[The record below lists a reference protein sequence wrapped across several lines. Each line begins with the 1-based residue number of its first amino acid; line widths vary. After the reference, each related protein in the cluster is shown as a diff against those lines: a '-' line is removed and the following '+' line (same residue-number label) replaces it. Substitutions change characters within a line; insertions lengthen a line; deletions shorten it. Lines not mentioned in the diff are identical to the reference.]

1 MCSRRT
7 FAASLFIFH
16 CIWADGVDL
25 DEVEAGLAL
34 RVVHQEV
41 DVGTE
46 QAPVAVL
53 VPLLQPALQSQLIK
67 HVSSVRDVFYV
78 VQNGAVGA
86 ASLPHLG
93 NVPDCW
99 DVYEGAVDDVSVQH
113 EGHVV
118 HRALAA
124 GPGVA
129 AQHLVLAEHLHTPV
143 SKYLYIYVC
152 VDISTNRPVYQ
163 YLDVCRYIYY
173 PPTLAM
179 DVLPT
184 PVSPS
189 ITIVAEWTAS
199 VKHH

>member
-1 MCSRRT
+1 M
-7 FAASLFIFH
+7 
-16 CIWADGVDL
+16 
-25 DEVEAGLAL
+25 
-34 RVVHQEV
+34 
-41 DVGTE
+41 
-46 QAPVAVL
+46 
-53 VPLLQPALQSQLIK
+53 
-67 HVSSVRDVFYV
+67 
-78 VQNGAVGA
+78 
-86 ASLPHLG
+86 PHLG

-99 DVYEGAVDDVSVQH
+99 DVDEGAVDDVSVQH

>member
-1 MCSRRT
+1 M
-7 FAASLFIFH
+7 
-16 CIWADGVDL
+16 
-25 DEVEAGLAL
+25 
-34 RVVHQEV
+34 
-41 DVGTE
+41 
-46 QAPVAVL
+46 
-53 VPLLQPALQSQLIK
+53 
-67 HVSSVRDVFYV
+67 YV
-78 VQNGAVGA
+78 VRNGAEGA
-86 ASLPHLG
+86 ASMPHLG

-99 DVYEGAVDDVSVQH
+99 DVDEGAVDDVSVQH

-143 SKYLYIYVC
+143 DK
-152 VDISTNRPVYQ
+152 

-173 PPTLAM
+173 LPTLAM

-199 VKHH
+199 VKYHYLLRYLHPPSPGTASSWRGVAVSRGWAGAGASRLKEARSCTRMS

>member
-1 MCSRRT
+1 M
-7 FAASLFIFH
+7 
-16 CIWADGVDL
+16 
-25 DEVEAGLAL
+25 
-34 RVVHQEV
+34 
-41 DVGTE
+41 
-46 QAPVAVL
+46 
-53 VPLLQPALQSQLIK
+53 
-67 HVSSVRDVFYV
+67 
-78 VQNGAVGA
+78 
-86 ASLPHLG
+86 PHLG

-99 DVYEGAVDDVSVQH
+99 DVDEGAVDDVGVQH

>member
-7 FAASLFIFH
+7 FTASLFIFH
-16 CIWADGVDL
+16 YIWADGVDL

-41 DVGTE
+41 DVCTE

-53 VPLLQPALQSQLIK
+53 VPLLQPALQSQLIRR
-67 HVSSVRDVFYV
+67 VEMFYV
-78 VQNGAVGA
+78 VRNGEEGA
-86 ASLPHLG
+86 SMPHLG

-199 VKHH
+199 IKYNQTLYQ

>member
-1 MCSRRT
+1 M
-7 FAASLFIFH
+7 FL
-16 CIWADGVDL
+16 
-25 DEVEAGLAL
+25 
-34 RVVHQEV
+34 
-41 DVGTE
+41 
-46 QAPVAVL
+46 
-53 VPLLQPALQSQLIK
+53 
-67 HVSSVRDVFYV
+67 FYV
-78 VQNGAVGA
+78 VQNGAEGA
-86 ASLPHLG
+86 ASMPHLG

-143 SKYLYIYVC
+143 DKYL
-152 VDISTNRPVYQ
+152 DM
-163 YLDVCRYIYY
+163 CRYIYY
-173 PPTLAM
+173 LPTLAM

-199 VKHH
+199 IKYNQTVYQ